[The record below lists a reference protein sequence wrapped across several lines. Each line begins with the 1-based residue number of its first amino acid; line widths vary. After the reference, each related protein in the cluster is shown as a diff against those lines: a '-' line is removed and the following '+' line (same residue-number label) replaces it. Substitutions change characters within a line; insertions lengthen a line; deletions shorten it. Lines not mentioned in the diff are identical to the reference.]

1 MSPGT
6 LVKILHNKEYG
17 LTSDFLDFGF
27 GRGINIS
34 ERTGLILNLSKVP
47 GLHDVYDVL
56 LDNGMIVS
64 IEDRLLQRIDDDKEK
79 TDSGGD
85 R

>member
-1 MSPGT
+1 M
-6 LVKILHNKEYG
+6 
-17 LTSDFLDFGF
+17 TSDFLDFGF
-27 GRGINIS
+27 GRGENIS

-47 GLHDVYDVL
+47 GLYDVYDVL

-64 IEDRLLQRIDDDKEK
+64 VEDRLLQRISDDKEEGCK
-79 TDSGGD
+79 EETDQGGD

>member
-6 LVKILHNKEYG
+6 LVKILHNKAYG
-17 LTSDFLDFGF
+17 LTSDFP
-27 GRGINIS
+27 

-47 GLHDVYDVL
+47 GLYDVYDIL
-56 LDNGMIVS
+56 LDDGTIVPV
-64 IEDRLLQRIDDDKEK
+64 EDRLLRRVSNEKEADEK
-79 TDSGGD
+79 EETDQGSD